1 MRHPSR
7 SSCSRSD
14 PASRSCSHHLS
25 PAPIRGP
32 GFYIT
37 VLTVITGNLQV
48 YPPVFIPACLA
59 VFRRIPPRLIYQ
71 RFQRFRKSQKA
82 ARTDQIFQ
90 IFTRYLTEKPPF
102 LQIRKPAF
110 QLL

>member
-1 MRHPSR
+1 MRHP
-7 SSCSRSD
+7 
-14 PASRSCSHHLS
+14 SRSCSHHLS
-25 PAPIRGP
+25 PAPHRGP

-48 YPPVFIPACLA
+48 HPPVFIPACLA

-82 ARTDQIFQ
+82 AQADQFSPIFA
-90 IFTRYLTEKPPF
+90 RYLTENPRF

-110 QLL
+110 QFL